1 MNARIRKA
9 FVKKSVPIFSIGDP
23 GDLTYD
29 YSKIGDKTDDIRK
42 IFNKESDFSKKL
54 LSSKKPLIII
64 GESALELKSG
74 KYILEEFKKFLQE
87 NNFINKDWNGL
98 NFLPQNAS
106 TVGLIDL
113 KILPKEDEENM
124 SFFEKLNKNQF
135 KILYLLGSDNL
146 SFKKNNE
153 FIIYQGSHG
162 DRGAEIADLV
172 FPSAAFTEQ
181 NGLFVNLE
189 GRVQECKK
197 ASYPIGEALEDWKIF
212 NLILKKLGLNEKLS
226 NFDSLRKVVLNL
238 IPGFTT
244 LNELPRLNTTK
255 SNYQTSN
262 FESEEMI
269 IKELDY
275 FYTNSISR
283 SSKTMS
289 ECRQIKLKEKKTGTN
304 NI

>member
-42 IFNKESDFSKKL
+42 IFNKESDFSKK

-212 NLILKKLGLNEKLS
+212 NLILK
-226 NFDSLRKVVLNL
+226 NL
-238 IPGFTT
+238 V
-244 LNELPRLNTTK
+244 
-255 SNYQTSN
+255 
-262 FESEEMI
+262 
-269 IKELDY
+269 
-275 FYTNSISR
+275 
-283 SSKTMS
+283 
-289 ECRQIKLKEKKTGTN
+289 
-304 NI
+304 